1 MKNSI
6 PSKAQVRGWKITPA
20 ATEVEPAPTVEPA
33 RRDTATDPAP
43 DSADTTLRHGYT
55 LASITRLARWV
66 VSHGRYQGSD
76 AADRIDAA
84 WFAMIEH
91 LYTCDTPPHPSALT
105 SAGISGVDR
114 YIAGE
119 MHAHGQQRTERGGG
133 TLPSFERYWT
143 TGTHKTPIEDRVVER
158 IALKQIMPLL
168 TARQAEVVHALAAAE
183 NYRGAAQLLDMN
195 PATFNVT
202 IRNARRRFLA
212 AWHQGE
218 TPSGTWGNDR
228 RVGSYS
234 TTEAPKTKRRAATS
248 NLHRRMA
255 GGR

>member
-6 PSKAQVRGWKITPA
+6 PSKAQVRGWKITPPA
-20 ATEVEPAPTVEPA
+20 AEPEPAPAVEPSHHNDA
-33 RRDTATDPAP
+33 TA
-43 DSADTTLRHGYT
+43 LRHGYT

-76 AADRIDAA
+76 VADRIDAA

-91 LYTCDTPPHPSALT
+91 LYTCDDPPHPSALT

-119 MHAHGQQRTERGGG
+119 MHAHGRQRTERGGG
-133 TLPSFERYWT
+133 MLPSFECYWT
-143 TGTHKTPIEDRVVER
+143 TGTHKTLLEDRVVER

-168 TARQAEVVHALAAAE
+168 TARQTEVVHALAAAE

-202 IRNARRRFLA
+202 IRDARRRFLA

-218 TPSGTWGNDR
+218 VPSRTWGTDR
-228 RVGSYS
+228 RIGSYS
-234 TTEAPKTKRRAATS
+234 ATTTPGTGRRAATR

-255 GGR
+255 GGG